1 MASQVRQ
8 RLRPQLWDHCYF
20 QTAPARETF
29 DALSF
34 LFDEPIRILDVG
46 CGEKVYAGLFSKAQY
61 VGFDYTAEKRNVDLV
76 ADATRIPF
84 PDSSFDLVI
93 CSEVLEHVYRSDLA
107 IAELK
112 RVTKPGGWLY
122 LSTPFL
128 FPIHNAR
135 YDFYRYTH
143 LFYAEAFRGSEF
155 LAFRDANV
163 AWSIPLVLVN
173 RVLHQ
178 LVRSDWMRPLYL
190 LVNLGILAIEGLA
203 RLLTRALGRR
213 PGLEFRLRSMP
224 AGYSMVIR
232 LAK

>member
-1 MASQVRQ
+1 MASQVRR
-8 RLRPQLWDHCYF
+8 RLSPRLWDHCYF
-20 QTAPARETF
+20 QTAPAKRTF
-29 DALSF
+29 DTLAF
-34 LFDEPIRILDVG
+34 LRDEPIRILDVG
-46 CGEKVYAGLFSKAQY
+46 CGEKVYAGLFSKARY
-61 VGFDYTAEKRNVDLV
+61 VGMDYTAEKRNVDLV

-112 RVTKPGGWLY
+112 RVTRPGGWLY

-135 YDFYRYTH
+135 YDFYRYTR
-143 LFYAEAFRGSEF
+143 LFYQEAFKECEF
-155 LAFRDANV
+155 LDFRDANV
-163 AWSIPLVLVN
+163 SWSIPLVLAN

-178 LVRSDWMRPLYL
+178 TFRSEWLRPLYL
-190 LVNLGILAIEGLA
+190 LVNLGVLAIEGLA
-203 RLLTRALGRR
+203 RLAERAAGRR

-224 AGYSMVIR
+224 AGYSMVVR